1 MDRPFPKRVVIAV
14 CERSDVACL
23 AECQAAYQRQG
34 KDVDAPGISNLT
46 CMSDALEFPSISS
59 VADYIFVCHT
69 YTMPSGDQDLTGENT
84 WFFSPA
90 KIPGSAENPY

>member
-1 MDRPFPKRVVIAV
+1 
-14 CERSDVACL
+14 
-23 AECQAAYQRQG
+23 
-34 KDVDAPGISNLT
+34 
-46 CMSDALEFPSISS
+46 MSDALEFPSISS